1 MSEDKKQKKASP
13 FLSGFKSIQS
23 AIMVS
28 FSLLMLVALL
38 VFMVIAL
45 DYTEKTV
52 TENATTYSSQIINQV
67 NYDIDSYIDYM
78 KNISG
83 MVVQSRDVQSYLY
96 TKDQSA
102 ALEKD
107 QLDRTLALFR
117 SITESRSDI
126 SNVVAMSTSGK
137 SIVNDGYTKL
147 NPAVDIKNMDWYQE
161 AMESESGIALSY
173 SHVQNMIKSSYEWVI
188 TLCRVLKNQRTNE
201 KAGVFFIDLNY
212 SAISDLCENNKIG
225 KKGYIFIL
233 DKEGRVIYHPQ
244 QQLIYGGLKSE
255 HIDEI
260 MGTKEDTLIIQDD
273 SNAILYTRSVSEQ
286 TGWTVV
292 GKTYM
297 SELLRNSR
305 QTQILYAM
313 VAVFLLFLVLLVSW
327 AIARGITRPVE
338 TLKNAMSKVEHGEFA
353 QAEAEV
359 ITNNEIGSLTNSFNI
374 MTKRIQ
380 ELMEANIQEQAQKR
394 KSEMKALQAQINP
407 HFLYN
412 TLDSIIWMAEGKKN
426 EEVVLMTAA
435 LAKMLRQS
443 ISTQDEEVLILNEIE
458 HVKSYLT
465 IQKMRYQD
473 KLEYDIDVEPDIRG
487 VRIIKLTLQP
497 LVENA
502 IYHGLKYKST
512 IGHLWI
518 RGYQMAGAVYLEI
531 EDDGDGMTQEELDH
545 ILEKHKV
552 NMKNNG
558 VGVYN
563 VQQRL
568 QLYYGTEYG
577 ISYISE
583 KGRGTTAIIKIP
595 ADGGEKNETN

>member
-1 MSEDKKQKKASP
+1 MSEEKKQKKASP

-260 MGTKEDTLIIQDD
+260 MGTKEDTLIVQDD